1 VSSFI
6 KDYDRAVVP
15 RWRDFLTTL
24 RLGQLE
30 SATVNQQRTA
40 ITADLFNEKIIEW
53 QRHRA
58 VPFAA
63 DLVGTAYALGRRTE
77 ATDAAKFLIDRPNE
91 VSPTVL
97 TLARQVVGQ
106 TVPLYDR
113 SIRSVKI
120 IRQALADDPR
130 NALLWVELAR
140 LQSAAGFS
148 DKAIHAM
155 RVAIGLAST
164 SRYILRS
171 AVRMFVHFDQ
181 PDEALWLLR
190 HNPVTALDPW
200 LIAAEVA
207 VASHMNRPPGMLRN
221 GRSMLDSGKFSPFHL
236 TELLSAIA
244 TVDLTDGNQR
254 RAKKLFRAALADPT
268 DNTVAQVEWASRR
281 IGGDFEVE
289 PEHLATQYAFEARAW
304 ESYSRS
310 EWRLAVSEC
319 EGWLLDEPF
328 SRRAAILGSYIA
340 SGPLCNYEQAGQIA
354 SRGIRANPHDYS
366 LLNNLSFAL
375 ASAGNLDEARKAYSE
390 IDRSKLD
397 DESVV
402 FWLATGGLLRF
413 REGFSDEG
421 RALYLQAID
430 KAGSPSTSGRSVAAA
445 IYLAREELL
454 AKTPFALEALERAA
468 RFLNSYTGAFP
479 ESLRASFQKVVESTP
494 LRSSE

>member
-1 VSSFI
+1 MSSFI
-6 KDYDRAVVP
+6 KEYDRAVVP

-30 SATVNQQRTA
+30 STTVTQQRTT
-40 ITADLFNEKIIEW
+40 IPADVINEKIIDW

-63 DLVGTAYALGRRTE
+63 DLVGCAHALGRQPE
-77 ATDAAKFLIDRPNE
+77 ASDAAEFLIEHQDE

-97 TLARQVVGQ
+97 TLAKRVVGQ
-106 TVPLYDR
+106 AVPLYDR
-113 SIRSVKI
+113 SIRSIKT
-120 IRQALADDPR
+120 IRHALSIDPR
-130 NALLWVELAR
+130 NALLWAELSR
-140 LQSAAGFS
+140 LQSVAGFS
-148 DKAIHAM
+148 DKAIHSM

-190 HNPVTALDPW
+190 RNPVTAVDPW
-200 LIAAEVA
+200 LIAAELA
-207 VASHMNRPPGMLRN
+207 VASHMNRSPGTLKN

-289 PEHLATQYAFEARAW
+289 PEHFATQYAFEARAW
-304 ESYSRS
+304 ESYTRC
-310 EWRLAVSEC
+310 EWLQALSEC

-340 SGPLCNYEQAGQIA
+340 SGPLCNYEQAAQIA
-354 SRGIRANPHDYS
+354 SCGIKANPRDYG

-375 ASAGNLDEARKAYSE
+375 ASAGEPEEARKVYSG
-390 IDRSKLD
+390 IDRNKLD
-397 DESVV
+397 DESVIY
-402 FWLATGGLLRF
+402 WLATGGLLKF
-413 REGFSDEG
+413 REGFPEDG
-421 RALYLQAID
+421 RTLYLQAID

-454 AKTPFALEALERAA
+454 AKTPFGLEALERAG
-468 RFLNSYTGAFP
+468 RFLKSYTGAFP
-479 ESLRASFQKVVESTP
+479 ESLRASFRKVLEGTP
-494 LRSSE
+494 LSPE